1 MCSAP
6 FGKAAWLSS
15 VQSLARSHCFDKIGH
30 SAFIECQKGLQQ
42 DLKLD
47 LPAVCSRQWEL
58 MGLSHC
64 PLTLT
69 VFASARQGI
78 SMPESPFFFF
88 FQMFGKQPLW
98 SSRSANG
105 SKQNPQLGQLKKE
118 YLRGITYREVMW
130 RDHLERI
137 PGGRLGDVQ
146 HHHPGYHCL
155 CTSYCVPSGP
165 GISYMVVH
173 LSLMTRY
180 TCHFTDE

>member
-1 MCSAP
+1 MNRKNIFQKHLMAFIFIEVSVKTSENINPLYDLLIYLQTLFVTMCSAP

-15 VQSLARSHCFDKIGH
+15 VQCLARSHCFDKIGH
-30 SAFIECQKGLQQ
+30 SAFIGCQKGLQQ

-88 FQMFGKQPLW
+88 KCLESSPCGHPDQPMALNRTH
-98 SSRSANG
+98 SQAN
-105 SKQNPQLGQLKKE
+105 
-118 YLRGITYREVMW
+118 
-130 RDHLERI
+130 
-137 PGGRLGDVQ
+137 
-146 HHHPGYHCL
+146 
-155 CTSYCVPSGP
+155 
-165 GISYMVVH
+165 
-173 LSLMTRY
+173 
-180 TCHFTDE
+180 